1 MTRLPKI
8 PQELVETLLRAD
20 TEADVID
27 ALKSAELWD
36 DPNLWRYYGD
46 KEANWAQIGG
56 QQAQPESSLTE
67 KLTNSIDAILLA
79 ECHLRRIDPES
90 ANAPKTMAEAVATF
104 FGSQSTFGPG
114 ETLSDW
120 SNAKRQELSRRITI
134 AVTGN
139 RQRPSITIADLG
151 EGQRPD
157 LLPYTLV
164 SLDRQNKA
172 RIHFVQGK
180 FNQGGSGVLRFC
192 GHENIQLVVSKR
204 HPGVVKALNEKF
216 EDSSLWGFTV
226 VRREP
231 TDGRSSTYTY
241 LAPIGADKKPRKG
254 EVLRFASPQLRL
266 MPNQRDAYGTSVEHG
281 TAIKLYEYDAKGFA
295 GNAILPDGLR
305 ERLEAKLPEPALPM
319 RIHECRQSFRG
330 HKGSFET
337 YVYGVTTRLAGNT
350 ENLEPGFPAS
360 AQFAIAGERLSARIY
375 AFKPQKLKTYFSNEG
390 VILMMNG
397 QTHAVLP
404 QTFFLRKGV
413 KMDRLAGSLL
423 LMIDC
428 TTLSQRARED
438 LFMTSRDRLSGIALS
453 KQLQEQLVEVV
464 SRHPGLRELAERRK
478 REEIDQRLKE
488 DRPLEKILERLLRTT
503 PELERLFPAGMRL
516 PTSIRSGGARG
527 GTGEGGRGDAAF
539 VGKPHP
545 TFFRFEKRAYGQV
558 LLRNTE
564 IDRRC
569 RLRLETDAVNDYLT
583 RDQNPG
589 FFDVSFAEE
598 ASTALPTWSV
608 TLQNGIAQVSL
619 DFGDDVKVGDVV
631 ALAFTVNDRT
641 LIDPFVN
648 VVRLMVS
655 EHHEHVPG
663 SKDVAHGSRARGKAD
678 DGPGGL
684 GLPRIVKVRKENW
697 ELRGFD
703 QMSSATLL
711 RDEDQLEVHV
721 NVDNM
726 YLKHVQKA
734 TKEDPR
740 LAEARFVFGNVL
752 LSLAVYQRFLQLEKS
767 AENDKPNS
775 EEVSKLVSLGHQ
787 RLVEELTRATAPFL
801 LPMIERLGTLADEDI
816 ETVASIADE
825 D

>member
-1 MTRLPKI
+1 MTPLPKK
-8 PQELVETLLRAD
+8 PQELLETLLRAD
-20 TEADVID
+20 TEEEVIA
-27 ALKSAELWD
+27 ALKSAGLWD
-36 DPNLWRYYGD
+36 DPSLWRYYGD

-67 KLTNSIDAILLA
+67 KLTNSIDALLLA
-79 ECHLRRIDPES
+79 ECHQRKIDPEGPQ
-90 ANAPKTMAEAVATF
+90 APKTMAEAVATF
-104 FGSQSTFGPG
+104 FGSRSSFGPG
-114 ETLSDW
+114 ETLTDW
-120 SNAKRQELSRRITI
+120 SDQKRKELSRRITI
-134 AVTGN
+134 AVTGS

-157 LLPYTLV
+157 RLPSTLV

-204 HPGVVKALNEKF
+204 HPAVVKALGETF
-216 EDSSLWGFTV
+216 PDADQWGFTI

-241 LAPIGADKKPRKG
+241 LAPVGADRKPRKG
-254 EVLRFASPQLRL
+254 EVLRFVAPKLRL
-266 MPNQRDAYGTSVEHG
+266 MPNQREPYGTEVAHG
-281 TAIKLYEYDAKGFA
+281 TAVKLYEYDAKGFA

-305 ERLEAKLPEPALPM
+305 ERLEAKLPEPALPV
-319 RIHECRQSFRG
+319 RIHECRPSFRG

-350 ENLEPGFPAS
+350 ENLEPGFPDS
-360 AQFAIAGERLSARIY
+360 VQFAIAGERLSARIY
-375 AFKPQKLKTYFSNEG
+375 AFKPQRLKTYFSNEG
-390 VILMMNG
+390 VILMVNG

-464 SRHPGLRELAERRK
+464 SHHPGLRELAERRK

-488 DRPLEKILERLLRTT
+488 DQPLEKILERLLRAT

-516 PTSIRSGGARG
+516 PASMRSGGGKG
-527 GTGEGGRGDAAF
+527 GTGEGGRGEAPF
-539 VGKPHP
+539 VGRLHP
-545 TFFRFEKRAYGQV
+545 TFFRFEKRTYGQV
-558 LLRNTE
+558 LLRNVE
-564 IDRRC
+564 IGRRC

-583 RDQNPG
+583 RDQSPG
-589 FFDVSFAEE
+589 FFDVSFAED
-598 ASTALPTWSV
+598 ATVALPTWSV
-608 TLQNGIAQVSL
+608 TLHNGIAQVSL

-631 ALAFTVNDRT
+631 ALALTVNDPT
-641 LIDPFVN
+641 LIQPFVN
-648 VVRLMVS
+648 VVRLTVG

-663 SKDVAHGSRARGKAD
+663 PRDDGDGSRAKGKAD

-697 ELRGFD
+697 ELRNFD
-703 QMSSATLL
+703 QGSSATLL
-711 RDEDQLEVHV
+711 RDADQVEVHV
-721 NVDNM
+721 NVDNV
-726 YLKHVQKA
+726 YLKQAQKG

-767 AENDKPNS
+767 AENGKADS
-775 EEVSKLVSLGHQ
+775 EEVTKLVSLGHQ

-801 LPMIERLGTLADEDI
+801 LPMIDRLGALADEDI
-816 ETVASIADE
+816 EAVASIADE